1 MRFILRT
8 GRALALAG
16 ASSLLAAG
24 MSLAEVSV
32 IYETGG
38 RNLFSVQAPDDWIVT
53 TGGFVNQFDRE
64 SEARRDVPRV
74 LGIAPEV
81 DPRVWVGLFSPD
93 GVATFDDAVAYI
105 QSLDKTLVDDPV
117 VATTTDRK
125 IAGRK
130 ARNYTGS
137 GTRDGRH
144 VDFTLVLVDMPGNRV
159 VIGVVLDENGAR
171 APYVDQ
177 LNSIFQ
183 SFKLAN

>member
-8 GRALALAG
+8 GRALVLAG
-16 ASSLLAAG
+16 VSGLLTAG
-24 MSLAEVSV
+24 VSLAEVTV
-32 IYETGG
+32 TYETGG

-64 SEARRDVPRV
+64 TKARRDVPRV
-74 LGIAPEV
+74 LGIAPEI

-93 GVATFDDAVAYI
+93 GVATFEDAVTYI
-105 QSLDKTLVDDPV
+105 KSLDRTLVDDPV
-117 VATTTDRK
+117 VAQTTDRQ
-125 IAGRK
+125 IGGRK

-144 VDFTLVLVDMPGNRV
+144 VDFTLVLIDMPGNRM